1 MPRYSLDGGERKRSP
16 LRFLRIFLEIPIIVF
31 SIYIAFLVDEW
42 DKSKTMAIT
51 EKKYLRELLEEVK
64 MNRDE
69 LRADQDERRKQIAL
83 LEAMLENSIRQV
95 DQDTLRMAMNEL
107 LNLRIYSPTN
117 AVYEDLI
124 SSGNLNLLS
133 SDSLRSELIEY
144 RGRLSRTPLTE
155 QSDLDVIEK
164 QIQPYLIQK
173 QVFSLLEP
181 YADVK
186 GIAISQD
193 QKDRIIRVLLND
205 RTFIDLVYL
214 RRHSIGQV
222 LWFETP
228 MQWNLRN
235 MQAILEAELE
245 AAD

>member
-1 MPRYSLDGGERKRSP
+1 MPRYTLDGDRRKSP
-16 LRFLRIFLEIPIIVF
+16 LRFLRIFLEIPVIVF

-42 DKSKTMAIT
+42 DKNKTLAIT
-51 EKKYLRELLEEVK
+51 EKKYLRELLAEVK
-64 MNRDE
+64 QNRAE
-69 LRADQDERRKQIAL
+69 LRADQDERREQIVL
-83 LEAMLENSIRQV
+83 LEAMLENSIRPV
-95 DQDTLRMAMNEL
+95 DPDTLRLAMDQL
-107 LNLRIYSPTN
+107 LNMRIFSPTD

-144 RGRLSRTPLTE
+144 RGRLSRTPITE
-155 QSDLDVIEK
+155 KSDLDVIEK

-186 GIAISQD
+186 GIAISED

-235 MQAILEAELE
+235 MQAILEDELD
-245 AAD
+245 ADE